1 MLVKNDMM
9 VDRPSARIVGQ
20 PHAPRSKKLAGR
32 SVTRFAPILCS
43 CEPTSGTARTTM
55 PSSSSAICTMSV
67 YVTASRPPVET

>member
-9 VDRPSARIVGQ
+9 VDRPSARIVVQ
-20 PHAPRSKKLAGR
+20 LQAPRSKKLAGR
-32 SVTRFAPILCS
+32 SAARLMPFLCS
-43 CEPTSGTARTTM
+43 MLPTSGTAKNTT